1 MLTPSPVGSAWFSRL
16 LVEHAYW
23 GGPSAA
29 FLDAAS
35 SFGREEC
42 GFSITMPRLKL
53 PSELSG
59 H

>member
-1 MLTPSPVGSAWFSRL
+1 MLTPSPVGFACTPRVR
-16 LVEHAYW
+16 VEHAYW